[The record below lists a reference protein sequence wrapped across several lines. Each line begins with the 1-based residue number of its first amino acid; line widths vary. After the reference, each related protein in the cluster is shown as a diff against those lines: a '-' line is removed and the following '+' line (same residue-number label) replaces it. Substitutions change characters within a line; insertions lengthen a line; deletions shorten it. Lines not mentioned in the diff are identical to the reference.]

1 MGRLVLF
8 SIVVLKV
15 MAFAGAADA
24 QTATQDI
31 NISAT
36 VASTCTINNA
46 ATGTVD
52 TATIPIT
59 LAGSVNTAPITPTN
73 APYANVACNGPSELQ
88 LTSLNGGVVNAGS
101 AAGFAHIIDY
111 TASATW
117 HSVTATLNTS
127 TVATAVGA
135 ESGTAQPVATAFSG
149 SLAVTIT
156 PIANVLPLLQG
167 AYADTLRVTLT
178 PQ

>member
-1 MGRLVLF
+1 MGKLALT
-8 SIVVLKV
+8 SI
-15 MAFAGAADA
+15 AALLALALADTANA

-36 VASTCTINNA
+36 VTSACTINNA
-46 ATGTVD
+46 ATGSVD

-59 LAGSVNTAPITPTN
+59 LAGSVNTAPVTPTN
-73 APYANVACNGPSELQ
+73 SPYANVACNGPSNLQ

-101 AAGFAHIIDY
+101 AAGFARIIDY

-117 HSVTATLNTS
+117 HSVTATVNTS

-135 ESGTAQPVATAFSG
+135 ESGTVQPVATAFSG
-149 SLAVTIT
+149 SLGVTIT